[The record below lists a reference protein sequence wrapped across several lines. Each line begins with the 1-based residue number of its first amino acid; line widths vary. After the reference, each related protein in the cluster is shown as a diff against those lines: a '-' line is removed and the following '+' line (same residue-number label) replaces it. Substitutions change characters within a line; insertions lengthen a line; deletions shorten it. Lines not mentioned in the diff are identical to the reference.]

1 MVSLD
6 FVEGLPKAGKFDTT
20 LVVID
25 KFAKYGHFIPMAHP
39 YPTQS
44 VAQLYVDNVYK
55 LHGLSKVL
63 ISDGDKVFT
72 SALWHKM
79 FTLTDSTLNMSS
91 SLHGNISEMHDTIF
105 SSEMGK
111 WLSLAKF
118 WYNTTFHSAL
128 GKSPFE
134 VLYGYKLS
142 TLVFMIC
149 PCKIL
154 IQFQFGNM
162 AEGQRRYV
170 EIDSIKHS
178 QISATH
184 EKSS

>member
-1 MVSLD
+1 MVILD
-6 FVEGLPKAGKFDTT
+6 FLEGLPKAGKFDTI

-25 KFAKYGHFIPMAHP
+25 KFAKYGHFIPMAHH
-39 YPTQS
+39 YSTQY

-55 LHGLSKVL
+55 LHGLPKVL
-63 ISDGDKVFT
+63 ISDRDKVFT

-79 FTLTDSTLNMSS
+79 FTLIDSTLNMSS

-105 SSEMGK
+105 SSKMGK

-118 WYNTTFHSAL
+118 HSSL

-154 IQFQFGNM
+154 IQFQFANM
-162 AEGQRRYV
+162 AEGQRIYV
-170 EIDSIKHS
+170 ENDSIKHS

-184 EKSS
+184 EKSR